1 MLDTELQSWTFSV
14 LTFALDLV
22 QSFLTMPS
30 FLHFGGVCYC
40 MLEICNLFFNVTG
53 LIGNRLPK
61 SQKRLST
68 CIFVLCGYKRVWRLL
83 KLDQMYFAMSGDNE
97 WKVLPLKWCLGVKLT
112 TGRVSMDNIDR
123 ICRWAKHTHVAACVS
138 TVQPDWSIHMTA

>member
-1 MLDTELQSWTFSV
+1 
-14 LTFALDLV
+14 
-22 QSFLTMPS
+22 
-30 FLHFGGVCYC
+30 

-97 WKVLPLKWCLGVKLT
+97 WKVLPLK
-112 TGRVSMDNIDR
+112 
-123 ICRWAKHTHVAACVS
+123 
-138 TVQPDWSIHMTA
+138 